1 MSSNNDQDTGR
12 NKANSIADI
21 LNFLARKTALATM
34 IILFPVIFANI
45 ITRYIF
51 NYSIAWSSEVSR
63 YSFVIMTFIA
73 TAVALKENTHARFD
87 FFLEKSSARSK
98 RFLLFVNHIVILG
111 LSAVLAVTGIMQVIH
126 IWPTRA
132 AYMQFMSLGWIY
144 AAIPITGILMFYF
157 TALKIWQHI
166 YSREHS

>member
-1 MSSNNDQDTGR
+1 MSSKNDQETVKNR
-12 NKANSIADI
+12 ANSIADI
-21 LNFLARKTALATM
+21 LNFLARKTALVTM
-34 IILFPVIFANI
+34 VILFPVIFANI
-45 ITRYIF
+45 VTRYIF

-73 TAVALKENTHARFD
+73 TAVALKENTHARFE
-87 FFLEKSSARSK
+87 FFLEKSSSRSK
-98 RFLLFVNHIVILG
+98 RFLLFINHIIMLI

-144 AAIPITGILMFYF
+144 AVIPIAGILMLYF
-157 TALKIWQHI
+157 TTLKIWRHI
-166 YSREHS
+166 YSRERS